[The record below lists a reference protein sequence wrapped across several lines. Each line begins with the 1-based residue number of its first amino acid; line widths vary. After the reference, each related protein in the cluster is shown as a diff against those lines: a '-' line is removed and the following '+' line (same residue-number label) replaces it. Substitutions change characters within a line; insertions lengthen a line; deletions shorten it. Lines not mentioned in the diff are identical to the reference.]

1 MTDYDSWRSL
11 PSKKEAQGKLDE
23 LKAEFIKNGGTIEK
37 FPRGYSMPLDE
48 VQKIRDSRK
57 IEPDLDFVFAQI
69 MEQEKM
75 GTQPTIDDRR

>member
-11 PSKKEAQGKLDE
+11 PSKREAQGKLDE
-23 LKAEFIKNGGTIEK
+23 LKAEFEAKGGEIQK
-37 FPRGYSMPLDE
+37 FPRGHSMPLDE
-48 VQKIRDSRK
+48 VKKIRDSKK

-75 GTQPTIDDRR
+75 GHQPTIDDRG